1 MELLLYENSK
11 GFSNYT
17 SKLCNAIVEHCPNV
31 KVSYMTQKNNN
42 EIVSL
47 HHQIDLIDV
56 LNTYSNSKKYS
67 FEWLKDR
74 VMSSTG
80 NIIARNKLCERKA
93 FDVVCVQA
101 TIPIIDQFFISK
113 LKRQTKV
120 VYTAHDV
127 IPPVKS
133 FYYSKHSLRRL
144 YNEVDHI
151 IVHSEINK
159 EQLQDIFQIDRNK
172 ISVICHGTDVE
183 YKREDKTA
191 CRKRFGIAENKKILL
206 FYGMI
211 REQKGLDDLIQGLS
225 GIDNIQLVIAGN
237 MPYGETFNRYD
248 QLIQAYNIDCV
259 KMIQFIPNEWTDEL
273 FQACD
278 AVCLPYKYF
287 YSQSG
292 VFMQSIKYRKPV
304 VVSDV
309 SCFSEYINKYNM
321 GVLCK
326 PRDPDSIHRATK
338 CLLQQLDEDRTQIES
353 GLNTA
358 AIENS
363 WEQSALQYYD
373 CIKRL

>member
-1 MELLLYENSK
+1 MEILLYENSK

-17 SKLCNAIVEHCPNV
+17 SNLCNAIVANCPDAR
-31 KVSYMTQKNNN
+31 VSYMTQKNNS

-47 HHQIDLIDV
+47 HSQIELMDV
-56 LNTYSNSKKYS
+56 LNTYSKSKKYS
-67 FEWLKDR
+67 FGWFQDR
-74 VMSSTG
+74 IRSSAG
-80 NIIARNKLCERKA
+80 NIIARNKLCEHRE
-93 FDVVCVQA
+93 FDVVCIQA
-101 TIPIIDQFFISK
+101 TIPIIDQFYISK
-113 LKRQTKV
+113 LKRNAKV

-133 FYYSKHSLRRL
+133 FYYSEHSLRKL
-144 YNEVDHI
+144 YKEVDHI
-151 IVHSEINK
+151 IVHSETNK
-159 EQLQDIFQIDRNK
+159 EQLHDVFQIDRKK

-183 YKREDKTA
+183 YKQVDKTA
-191 CRKRFGIAENKKILL
+191 CRKRFGIAENKTVFL

-237 MPYGETFNRYD
+237 MPYGENFNRYD
-248 QLIQAYNIDCV
+248 QLIQTHKIDCV
-259 KMIQFIPNEWTDEL
+259 KMIQYIPNEWTDEL

-309 SCFSEYINKYNM
+309 SCFSEYINNYHM

-326 PRDPDSIHRATK
+326 PCDPDSIHRAAK
-338 CLLQQLDEDRTQIES
+338 ELLQRFTGNMAQMKS
-353 GLNTA
+353 GLETA

-363 WEQSALQYYD
+363 WEQSAKKYYD
-373 CIKRL
+373 CFKRL